1 MKTKNV
7 YAIIEASKTGFG
19 IYAEDDS
26 LPLTSYGVTIEEAK
40 EDLKSVLEE
49 MLNYYKEKGQD
60 IPAAYN
66 NGNLK
71 FVFKYDIASIFEH
84 FGVLD
89 ATQFAKKIGMN
100 ASLLRQ
106 YKTGHALASDKQK
119 HKIEAG
125 LHALGRELLNVRL

>member
-1 MKTKNV
+1 MKTKTV

-19 IYAEDDS
+19 IYAEDNA
-26 LPLTSYGVTIEEAK
+26 LPLTSYGDTIDEAK
-40 EDLKSVLEE
+40 EDLKDVLEE
-49 MLNYYKEKGQD
+49 MIEYYQEKGE
-60 IPAAYN
+60 PLPPAYN
-66 NGNLK
+66 NGNIK

-106 YKTGHALASDKQK
+106 YKSGHALASDKQK
-119 HKIEAG
+119 QKIEAG
-125 LHALGRELLNVRL
+125 LHALGRELLSVKL